1 MKLLQ
6 INNLS
11 KYGRKMMIDG
21 MIIEVNIGELNEVS
35 RQISLIG
42 NNINQVVKRINSN
55 GKYDK
60 EDGVLLRKKLDEIWK
75 LVRKIYSNIMKR
87 YKI

>member
-1 MKLLQ
+1 
-6 INNLS
+6 
-11 KYGRKMMIDG
+11 MMIDG